1 MTEILT
7 TALALLVLLAG
18 LAALAA
24 HAYLDRF
31 PAPGTGRR
39 HPW

>member
-7 TALALLVLLAG
+7 TALTLLVLLAG
-18 LAALAA
+18 LAALVA
-24 HAYLDRF
+24 HAHHDRY